1 MASHREAR
9 VKHAYRAWYPKID
22 PSLWHQAAPLA
33 RIVAYHRGHS
43 SPRWSLEGRP
53 LPDAHFEFRRGD
65 PPRLV
70 GWSGPPSREGDEE
83 LTRHEESRS
92 WPDVTR

>member
-33 RIVAYHRGHS
+33 RIVAYHRRRS

-65 PPRLV
+65 PPRQT
-70 GWSGPPSREGDEE
+70 GWSGPRSRGDDLER
-83 LTRHEESRS
+83 TQR
-92 WPDVTR
+92 